1 MNIEFDQISE
11 LIIVSGIPENEPSM
25 AAIQYRFARSGRVGS
40 PPFNLIDE
48 LTPKLDCM
56 ISLAFS

>member
-11 LIIVSGIPENEPSM
+11 LIIGSDIPDNEPSM

-40 PPFNLIDE
+40 PFLI
-48 LTPKLDCM
+48 LSM
-56 ISLAFS
+56 N